1 MAYSSST
8 IPDKLSTSV
17 IEVLNA
23 KAEIQQLDSNSG
35 ANAEVHQAYIDNTL
49 NTGHPCYLKVW
60 CGPYGTGTNQVNKTS
75 TDGTGLI
82 VGGATAAVATIVCHA
97 DIATDDSITLISAD
111 ATSKT
116 YVAKTAN
123 DFTATNPE
131 FNAGGTANATA
142 SNLKDAIEN
151 SNGHNGKL
159 TVARTDATLTITNAT
174 TGTAGNTTITNNL
187 NAAATVTSFAGG
199 TDDSQLPSGTQE
211 PDFIFYCPAGSTAE
225 YVFPQGCGYTEE
237 LRACVVTTPGKAG
250 STPMTNQVL
259 FRITKL
265 DHV

>member
-1 MAYSSST
+1 MAYSNST
-8 IPDKLSTSV
+8 IPDKLSSSV

-97 DIATDDSITLISAD
+97 DIATDDSITLVSAD
-111 ATSKT
+111 GTSKT

-123 DFTATNPE
+123 TW
-131 FNAGGTANATA
+131 A
-142 SNLKDAIEN
+142 SNYFAANGDAADTADALRGAILD
-151 SNGHNGKL
+151 SDGHSSKF
-159 TVARTDATLTITNAT
+159 TIVRSDATLTITNAT
-174 TGTAGNTTITNNL
+174 KGTAGNTTITNNF